1 MISLRRAKTTTVRNP
16 VKITRVTPREV
27 PTYSTSSESITEP
40 SLPRRNRNRRYVL
53 TKRKRRKRRRIE
65 RQTQSNKF
73 YNGPKN

>member
-1 MISLRRAKTTTVRNP
+1 MISHRRAKTTTVSNP

-27 PTYSTSSESITEP
+27 PISLTSSESITGP

-53 TKRKRRKRRRIE
+53 TKSKRRKRRRIE

-73 YNGPKN
+73 CNGPKN